1 MKLPVYFISDNH
13 FLLDYNEAETE
24 RRNKLFNLFEHI
36 KKTGGTLI
44 IGGDFFD
51 FWLQTFSGIPKYY
64 DDIIQNLQSL
74 MNKISKFIML
84 LEIMII
90 GILVICKK
98 HLNVMFI
105 KVIT

>member
-64 DDIIQNLQSL
+64 DDIIQKASWVTPVPGGVGPMTVAMLLKNTVTAAS
-74 MNKISKFIML
+74 ISK
-84 LEIMII
+84 EIV
-90 GILVICKK
+90 G
-98 HLNVMFI
+98 
-105 KVIT
+105 

>member
-24 RRNKLFNLFEHI
+24 RRNKLFNLFGHI

-74 MNKISKFIML
+74 NEQNI
-84 LEIMII
+84 EIHYVVGNHDYWDFGYMQKTFK
-90 GILVICKK
+90 C
-98 HLNVMFI
+98 NVHT
-105 KVIT
+105 K

>member
-13 FLLDYNEAETE
+13 FLLDDNEAESE

-51 FWLQTFSGIPKYY
+51 FWLQTFSDIPKYY

-74 MNKISKFIML
+74 NEQNI
-84 LEIMII
+84 EIHYSPTFGME
-90 GILVICKK
+90 
-98 HLNVMFI
+98 
-105 KVIT
+105 